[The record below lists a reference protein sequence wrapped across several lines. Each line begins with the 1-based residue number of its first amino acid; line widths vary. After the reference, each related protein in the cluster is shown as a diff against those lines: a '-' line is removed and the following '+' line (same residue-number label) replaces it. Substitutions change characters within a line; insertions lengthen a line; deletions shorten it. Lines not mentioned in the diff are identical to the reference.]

1 MLVIDDLN
9 ISNVLDDLNISNVL
23 DEINQ
28 PQLYMIPSTTQDT
41 LPNVPICFIAGSKV
55 CTDQGIIEIENINES
70 KHTIRNKKIVALTKT
85 ILSQN
90 YLIQIEKDALYKNA
104 PNVITTISPNHKI
117 FYSGK
122 MICAKNLVDKVKG
135 VNKINYNNEIMYNIL
150 LETHDKMI
158 VNNLIS
164 ETLSPDNIVALIY
177 TSKLN
182 QKNKNNIIVE
192 LNKAIKKND
201 INSFVRIRNNLSKK

>member
-1 MLVIDDLN
+1 MSVIDDLN
-9 ISNVLDDLNISNVL
+9 ISNVLDDLNNSNVI
-23 DEINQ
+23 DEINE
-28 PQLYMIPSTTQDT
+28 PQLYMIPSTTPDI
-41 LPNVPICFIAGSKV
+41 LPNAPICFVAGSKV
-55 CTDQGIIEIENINES
+55 CTDQGIIEIENINKY

-85 ILSQN
+85 TLSQN

-104 PNVITTISPNHKI
+104 PNAITTISPNHKI

-122 MICAKNLVDKVKG
+122 MIAAKDLVDKVKG
-135 VNKINYNNEIMYNIL
+135 VNKIKYNNEILYNIL
-150 LETHDKMI
+150 LENHDKMI

-164 ETLSPDNIVALIY
+164 ETLSPGNIVALIY

-182 QKNKNNIIVE
+182 QKKKNNIIVE

-201 INSFVRIRNNLSKK
+201 IKSFMRIGNKL